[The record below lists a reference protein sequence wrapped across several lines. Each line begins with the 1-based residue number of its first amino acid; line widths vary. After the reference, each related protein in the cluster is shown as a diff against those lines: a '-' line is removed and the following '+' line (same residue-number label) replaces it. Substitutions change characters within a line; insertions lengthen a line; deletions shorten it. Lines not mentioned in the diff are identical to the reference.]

1 MCSIIPEVSFVN
13 SIRVVFIKNAIVIY
27 MIDVIRTL

>member
-13 SIRVVFIKNAIVIY
+13 SICVVFIKNAIVIY